1 MTAIVK
7 YRNEVVEGAEVL
19 PPPHPMDGSCKS
31 SILIYCDREPALSR
45 ELNMLGK
52 WDVIIFDVNGERVR
66 CQVEKFDRQ
75 RNVIVLKTE
84 QQQSDADIPYQ
95 QQK

>member
-1 MTAIVK
+1 
-7 YRNEVVEGAEVL
+7 
-19 PPPHPMDGSCKS
+19 
-31 SILIYCDREPALSR
+31 
-45 ELNMLGK
+45 MLGK
-52 WDVIIFDVNGERVR
+52 WEVIIFDVNGESVR
-66 CQVEKFDRQ
+66 CQVEEFDRQ